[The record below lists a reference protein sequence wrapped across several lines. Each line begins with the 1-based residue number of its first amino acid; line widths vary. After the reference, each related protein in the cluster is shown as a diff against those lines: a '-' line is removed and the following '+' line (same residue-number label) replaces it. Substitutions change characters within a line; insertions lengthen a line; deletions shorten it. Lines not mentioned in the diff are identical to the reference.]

1 MNREP
6 ESCRILLVEDDAA
19 LASMVADFLSPQG
32 FEVAIEGRGDTAVH
46 RITGE
51 NPESCDDQ
59 HAGDDGS
66 HYRRH

>member
-1 MNREP
+1 MQRES

-19 LASMVADFLSPQG
+19 LASLVADFLSPQG

-51 NPESCDDQ
+51 NPDAVILDINLP
-59 HAGDDGS
+59 GLDGFMTG
-66 HYRRH
+66 